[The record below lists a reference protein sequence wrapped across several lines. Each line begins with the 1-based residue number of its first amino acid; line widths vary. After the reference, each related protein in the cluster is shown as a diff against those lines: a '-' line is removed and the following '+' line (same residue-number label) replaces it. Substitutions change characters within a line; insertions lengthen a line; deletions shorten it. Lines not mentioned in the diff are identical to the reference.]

1 MIGVLKMTP
10 TIILSIT
17 LVGLGGYVMYLH
29 HQISLRDNIIAGI
42 VSGAIKVVEVD
53 DE

>member
-1 MIGVLKMTP
+1 MTP
-10 TIILSIT
+10 TIILSIA

-29 HQISLRDNIIAGI
+29 HQINMRDNVIAGI
-42 VSGAIKVVEVD
+42 ISGAIKVVEID

>member
-1 MIGVLKMTP
+1 MTS
-10 TIILSIT
+10 TIILSVA
-17 LVGLGGYVMYLH
+17 LVGLGVYVMYLH
-29 HQISLRDNIIAGI
+29 HQISLRDNVIAGI

>member
-1 MIGVLKMTP
+1 MTS
-10 TIILSIT
+10 TIILSGV

-29 HQISLRDNIIAGI
+29 HQISIRDGIISGL
-42 VSGAIKVVEVD
+42 VSGAIKIVEVE

>member
-1 MIGVLKMTP
+1 MTP
-10 TIILSIT
+10 TIILSIA

-29 HQISLRDNIIAGI
+29 RQISLRDNIITGI
-42 VSGAIKVVEVD
+42 VTGAIKVMEVD